1 MSFWAFHK
9 LAYFST
15 KWANIYLSSV
25 LGSTGGGFHQFQRL
39 SRKSKKLKF
48 FMTADLRENCHFWAF
63 HIFTYFSPKWANIYF
78 SSVLWSTG
86 GCFHHFKKLFGELK
100 KLKIFPILALREKC
114 HFGHFTNLHISHQNG
129 QIFTFW
135 EICKFVKC
143 PKWHFSRR
151 AGVGKIFNFFN
162 SPKSLLKGW
171 KQPPVDHRT
180 LEK

>member
-9 LAYFST
+9 LAYFSS

-48 FMTADLRENCHFWAF
+48 FMTADLQENCHFGAF

-86 GCFHHFKKLFGELK
+86 GCFHHFKRVFWRVE
-100 KLKIFPILALREKC
+100 KIEDFPHPGPTWKMSFWAFHKFAYFSSKWANIYLSSVLGSTGGG
-114 HFGHFTNLHISHQNG
+114 FHQ
-129 QIFTFW
+129 F
-135 EICKFVKC
+135 
-143 PKWHFSRR
+143 
-151 AGVGKIFNFFN
+151 
-162 SPKSLLKGW
+162 
-171 KQPPVDHRT
+171 
-180 LEK
+180 